1 MENAT
6 KALLIA
12 AAVLIAVLI
21 ISLGVIVYNKASE
34 AVTGAG
40 DLSEYQTQQFNEK
53 FTKYQSENAT
63 GADVNAM
70 LTTVFNHN
78 NSQPDGD
85 TCVKVTVDGTDRI
98 SANNELEQTP
108 TKVSTGAR
116 YKIVCKVDPK
126 SKLVNEITVT
136 KNTSTPSTPTT

>member
-40 DLSEYQTQQFNEK
+40 DLGEYQTKQFNEK

-78 NSQPDGD
+78 NSQPGTE
-85 TCVKVTVDGTDRI
+85 TCVEVTGAATVAK
-98 SANNELEQTP
+98 SNEITSTP

-116 YKIVCKVDPK
+116 YTITCSVDPK
-126 SKLVNEITVT
+126 SKLVSTITVT
-136 KNTSTPSTPTT
+136 MNTSTPTT

>member
-78 NSQPDGD
+78 NSQPGTE
-85 TCVKVTVDGTDRI
+85 TCVEVKGAAIVAK
-98 SANNELEQTP
+98 SNEITSTP

-116 YKIVCKVDPK
+116 YKIVCNVDPK
-126 SKLVNEITVT
+126 SKLVSSIEVEMIT
-136 KNTSTPSTPTT
+136 STPTT

>member
-78 NSQPDGD
+78 NSQADGN
-85 TCVKVTVDGTDRI
+85 TCVKVTVDNSVRI
-98 SANNELEQTP
+98 EASNELDKTP
-108 TKVSTGAR
+108 DKVSTGAR
-116 YKIVCKVDPK
+116 YTIECKVDKK
-126 SKLVNEITVT
+126 SKLVNEITVE
-136 KNTSTPSTPTT
+136 KNTETTPTT

>member
-21 ISLGVIVYNKASE
+21 ISLGVIVYDKASE

-40 DLSEYQTQQFNEK
+40 DLSEYQTKQFNEK

-78 NSQPDGD
+78 NSQADED
-85 TCVKVTVDGTDRI
+85 TCVEVTGAATVAK
-98 SANNELEQTP
+98 SNEIKTTP

-116 YKIVCKVDPK
+116 YTITCEVDSK
-126 SKLVNEITVT
+126 SKLVNKITVK
-136 KNTSTPSTPTT
+136 KNVETTSPTT